1 MFVIDDKF
9 KKIIMMQVTNTPKDR
24 LSFYTTLSESEY
36 QVIKDYLTP
45 YPKKILELGCGL
57 GRMSIFLNKKHPSD
71 SKYYLA
77 DASIVTTIDPKKDRY
92 GWDPGTWYND
102 LELTKQFCEN
112 NDLVNFEV
120 IDLAVPSL
128 TSLRDIDFVFSVL
141 SVGFHYPIEQYLDEL
156 KLIMKPDG
164 LLIFGVR
171 KGMYDNSPIL
181 EKFKWFEFRET
192 KDESKEKFLILKG
205 WK

>member
-9 KKIIMMQVTNTPKDR
+9 KKIIMMQVTTTPKGG
-24 LSFYTTLSESEY
+24 LSFYTKLSESEY
-36 QVIKDYLTP
+36 QVLKDYLNP
-45 YPKKILELGCGL
+45 YPKQILELGCGL
-57 GRMSIFLNKKHPSD
+57 GRMSIFLNKKHPSN
-71 SKYYLA
+71 SKYFLA
-77 DASIVTTIDPKKDRY
+77 DASIITPTTKNGRY

-102 LELTKQFCEN
+102 LELTKEFCEN
-112 NDLVNFEV
+112 NGLVNFEV

-128 TSLRDIDFVFSVL
+128 TSLRDIDFVFSVM

-156 KLIMKPDG
+156 KLIMKPDS

-171 KGMYDNSPIL
+171 KGVYDNSSIL
-181 EKFKWFEFRET
+181 DQFKSFEFRET
-192 KDESKEKFLILKG
+192 LDESKEKFLILKG